1 MVPIH
6 WRVISQ
12 RAIIIAH
19 HNIRL
24 SLGVAQIW
32 VQPIHKLL
40 HLLPVEEDD
49 ENKEQEVEHAQTW
62 HQSDNRDVVLESET
76 SGVKVIT
83 RSTEHTELNS
93 PKTIRHIAG
102 CGLVNGPRKQH
113 RNRIK
118 DSI

>member
-1 MVPIH
+1 MVPVH
-6 WRVISQ
+6 RRVISQ
-12 RAIIIAH
+12 RAIIITH

-62 HQSDNRDVVLESET
+62 HQSDNRDVVLERET
-76 SGVKVIT
+76 SGVKVVAGKPET
-83 RSTEHTELNS
+83 LS
-93 PKTIRHIAG
+93 KTH
-102 CGLVNGPRKQH
+102 RKLF
-113 RNRIK
+113 
-118 DSI
+118 SISLDAVW